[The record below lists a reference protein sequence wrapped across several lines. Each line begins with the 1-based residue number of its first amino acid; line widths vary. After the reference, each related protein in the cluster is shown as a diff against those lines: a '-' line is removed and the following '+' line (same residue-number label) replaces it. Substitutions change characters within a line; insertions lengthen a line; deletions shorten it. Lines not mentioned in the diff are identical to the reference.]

1 MATGRLGS
9 AQIDRL
15 AALLDHCRGEGRFR
29 VVLMHHPP
37 QTSPGR
43 RFKRLIDAPQ
53 LRATLQRHGAEL
65 VLHGHDHVH
74 SVVYLDGPQRRI
86 PAVGVPSASQ
96 VPQAEHGPA
105 GYNVYRIAGQPGEW
119 RCELVARTLSPDGE
133 AMTEIDRID
142 LY

>member
-1 MATGRLGS
+1 
-9 AQIDRL
+9 
-15 AALLDHCRGEGRFR
+15 
-29 VVLMHHPP
+29 MHHPP
-37 QTSPGR
+37 QTSSGR

-74 SVVYLDGPQRRI
+74 SVIYLDGPQRRI

-96 VPQAEHGPA
+96 VPQAKHGPA
-105 GYNVYRIAGQPGEW
+105 GYNLYRIAGQPGEW
-119 RCELVARTLSPDGE
+119 RCEFVARALSPDGE
-133 AMTEIDRID
+133 AMTDVDRVV